1 MGSYSLVMTTLHDF
15 VSCDVIA
22 RITLPFYSHFWN
34 VKILSCRRRCRLY
47 PISGYAMLVNS
58 SQPSKAYTPKK
69 GHATPKRN
77 AAQRKEGSFEARFTP
92 AESYSEARKKRKE
105 LKASMSKEE
114 WKQYKS
120 DAKAAQKARRQA
132 AQRGMDEGDPRYLL
146 ERDKGPERAFVRD
159 LVDSGRYLNTMVMPF
174 ALILLILLTIATRY
188 PTVSP
193 ILSLTSMV
201 IMLIFFIEAVI
212 LGRKAHR
219 LVKEKFPNT
228 TERGTSIGFYAFGR
242 ASQPR
247 RWRTP
252 KPRVKVGDQVA

>member
-1 MGSYSLVMTTLHDF
+1 MGSYLLVMTTLHDF

-22 RITLPFYSHFWN
+22 KITLPFYSHFWN

-120 DAKAAQKARRQA
+120 DAKATQKARRQA

-146 ERDKGPERAFVRD
+146 ERAFVRD

>member
-132 AQRGMDEGDPRYLL
+132 AQRGMDEGDPR
-146 ERDKGPERAFVRD
+146 
-159 LVDSGRYLNTMVMPF
+159 
-174 ALILLILLTIATRY
+174 
-188 PTVSP
+188 
-193 ILSLTSMV
+193 
-201 IMLIFFIEAVI
+201 
-212 LGRKAHR
+212 
-219 LVKEKFPNT
+219 
-228 TERGTSIGFYAFGR
+228 
-242 ASQPR
+242 
-247 RWRTP
+247 
-252 KPRVKVGDQVA
+252 